1 MTDSSTSRISAS
13 RLRHLRGELSDRDRD
28 ILQFLARHRYATTVH
43 LRRVY
48 FTDHATLT
56 AATRATVRVLDRLLT
71 NRLIGRLERRIG
83 GQHHGS
89 AAYIWHLDVAG
100 ERLTRTPGATR
111 RRLGDPSTTFLDH
124 TLEVTD
130 THVHLLEAT
139 RTGPYALT
147 NVQVEA
153 EASRTFAASTGGT
166 RVLRPDLF
174 ITLSTSD
181 YDDHWY
187 LEVDRGTESMPTL
200 VAKCHAYEEYR
211 RTGRAQAEHGV
222 FPRVLWIVPTEKRA
236 ESLRKVIAADTTLTD
251 RLVVTTTPDRFLTT
265 LLPHES
271 TDA

>member
-1 MTDSSTSRISAS
+1 MTDSSASRISAS

-28 ILQFLARHRYATTVH
+28 ILRFLARHRYATTVH
-43 LRRVY
+43 LRRVF

-56 AATRATVRVLDRLLT
+56 AATRAAVRVLDRLLT
-71 NRLIGRLERRIG
+71 HRLIGRLERRIG

-100 ERLTRTPGATR
+100 ERLTRAPGAAR

-130 THVHLLEAT
+130 THVKLLETT
-139 RTGPYALT
+139 RTGPHVLT
-147 NVQVEA
+147 TVHVEA
-153 EASRTFAASTGGT
+153 EASRSFAAPSGGT

-174 ITLSTSD
+174 ITLASSD

-200 VAKCHAYEEYR
+200 VAKCHAYEQYR

-222 FPRVLWIVPTEKRA
+222 FPRVLWIVPTEKRVQTLIRA
-236 ESLRKVIAADTTLTD
+236 ISADHALSDRLFVVTTPGLFVTTLT
-251 RLVVTTTPDRFLTT
+251 TTEGEP
-265 LLPHES
+265 S
-271 TDA
+271 